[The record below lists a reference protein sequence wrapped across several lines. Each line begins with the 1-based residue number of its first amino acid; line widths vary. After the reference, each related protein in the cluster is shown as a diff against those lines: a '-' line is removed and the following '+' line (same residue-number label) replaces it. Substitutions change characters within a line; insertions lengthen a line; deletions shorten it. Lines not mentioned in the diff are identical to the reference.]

1 MNSLTQ
7 SSLKARQ
14 KTDVRVVRTLK
25 SIETAFFEA
34 LQAKDYDAIT
44 IADILAIANIN
55 RTTFYKYYNNKN
67 ELAHAMVTKLEQELF
82 IPLLN
87 KRFNLSW
94 EEFSKEIPKLFDIN
108 QQKIKLLWRI
118 DTPTIHLKKDLYSLV
133 KKRYITERIANNKAD
148 NIQLQAHL
156 YACLW
161 VAMTEFSIESD
172 SDLTPDEY
180 YHNLEQVSRL
190 ILT

>member
-1 MNSLTQ
+1 MNPLTQ
-7 SSLKARQ
+7 SSMARQ
-14 KTDVRVVRTLK
+14 KTDIRVVRTLK

-34 LQAKDYDAIT
+34 LQTKDYDAIT
-44 IADILAIANIN
+44 IADILAIADIN

-67 ELAHAMVTKLEQELF
+67 ELAHSMVTKLEQELF
-82 IPLLN
+82 IPLLD

-118 DTPTIHLKKDLYSLV
+118 DTPTIHLKKDLYNLV
-133 KKRYITERIANNKAD
+133 KDRYITERTPKNKAD
-148 NIQLQAHL
+148 NIHLQAHL

-161 VAMTEFSIESD
+161 VAMTEFSIEND
-172 SDLTPDEY
+172 PDLTVDEC
-180 YHNLEQVSRL
+180 YHNLEQVSQSVL
-190 ILT
+190 A